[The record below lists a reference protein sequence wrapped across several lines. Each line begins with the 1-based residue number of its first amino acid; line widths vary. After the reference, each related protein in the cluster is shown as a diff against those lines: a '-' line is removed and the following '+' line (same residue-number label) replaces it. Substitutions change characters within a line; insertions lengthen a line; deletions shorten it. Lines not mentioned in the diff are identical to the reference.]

1 MNAMSFSDMGLA
13 ALKQQQFD
21 AAINMLRQA
30 LGEDMDNLA
39 ARFGL
44 ARALHEKVRSSKQ
57 SVNIARCCNL
67 MGVMKTACIT
77 LHAPCCKMAMHAVP

>member
-44 ARALHEKVRSSKQ
+44 ARALHEKGSIIEAIGEYRTVLQ
-57 SVNIARCCNL
+57 SD
-67 MGVMKTACIT
+67 GG
-77 LHAPCCKMAMHAVP
+77 